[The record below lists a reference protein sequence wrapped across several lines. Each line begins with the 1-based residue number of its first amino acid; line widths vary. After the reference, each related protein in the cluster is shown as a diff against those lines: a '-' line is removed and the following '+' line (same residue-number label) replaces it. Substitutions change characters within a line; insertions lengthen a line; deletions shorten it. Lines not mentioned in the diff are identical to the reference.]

1 MAQELSATLEG
12 ERVIVGGHLNGCI
25 EGVEGITRRM
35 GKI

>member
-1 MAQELSATLEG
+1 MAKELSATLEG
-12 ERVIVGGHLNGCI
+12 ERVVVGEYLNGCI